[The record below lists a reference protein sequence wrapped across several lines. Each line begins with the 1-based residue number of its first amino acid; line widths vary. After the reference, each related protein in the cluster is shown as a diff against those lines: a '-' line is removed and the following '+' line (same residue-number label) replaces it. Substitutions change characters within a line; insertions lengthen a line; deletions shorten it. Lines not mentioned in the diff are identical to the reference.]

1 MLILHVFS
9 IFLSSRRKPYSSQDP
24 STLVPRAA
32 IAHTPFSSA
41 QDDVQSLVPSHRQ
54 ATKKE
59 PRRVPWFFG
68 LVSRVDFFLSGEAG
82 LLEVHAS
89 GVNGMYPAFL
99 MAILPSEDGDGDP
112 RVHKDRVDEP
122 VEVDLPG
129 HLDLKENDQWD
140 DGLDESQDRPELVR
154 DQHIVVEDDREAGVE
169 HIDVGHQK
177 VECGDEEEVVL
188 QKLHDAV

>member
-1 MLILHVFS
+1 MLILHIFS
-9 IFLSSRRKPYSSQDP
+9 IFYQAGSQPYSSQDP
-24 STLVPRAA
+24 STLVPHAA

-41 QDDVQSLVPSHRQ
+41 QDDVQSPAASHRQ
-54 ATKKE
+54 TTKKNHGL
-59 PRRVPWFFG
+59 PWFFG
-68 LVSRVDFFLSGEAG
+68 LVSRVDLFLSGEAG

-112 RVHKDRVDEP
+112 GVHEDGVDEP
-122 VEVDLPG
+122 VEVDLPR
-129 HLDLKENDQWD
+129 HLDLQENDQWD
-140 DGLDESQDRPELVR
+140 DRLDESQDRPELVR

-177 VECGDEEEVVL
+177 VEGRDEEEVVL
-188 QKLHDAV
+188 QELHDAV

>member
-1 MLILHVFS
+1 MT
-9 IFLSSRRKPYSSQDP
+9 SSPQP
-24 STLVPRAA
+24 LVPAK
-32 IAHTPFSSA
+32 H
-41 QDDVQSLVPSHRQ
+41 
-54 ATKKE
+54 KKE

-68 LVSRVDFFLSGEAG
+68 LVSRVDLFLSGEAS

-89 GVNGMYPAFL
+89 GMNGMYPAFL

-112 RVHKDRVDEP
+112 GVHKDGIDEP

-140 DGLDESQDRPELVR
+140 DRLDESQDRPELVR
-154 DQHIVVEDDREAGVE
+154 HQHIVVEDDREAGVE

-177 VECGDEEEVVL
+177 VEGGDEEEVIL
-188 QKLHDAV
+188 QELHDAV

>member
-1 MLILHVFS
+1 M
-9 IFLSSRRKPYSSQDP
+9 
-24 STLVPRAA
+24 
-32 IAHTPFSSA
+32 
-41 QDDVQSLVPSHRQ
+41 
-54 ATKKE
+54 
-59 PRRVPWFFG
+59 PWFFG
-68 LVSRVDFFLSGEAG
+68 LVSRVDLFLSGEAG

-89 GVNGMYPAFL
+89 GMNGMYPAFL

-112 RVHKDRVDEP
+112 GVHKDRVDEP

-154 DQHIVVEDDREAGVE
+154 HQHIVVEDDREAGVK

-177 VECGDEEEVVL
+177 VEGGDEEEVVL
-188 QKLHDAV
+188 QELHDAV

>member
-1 MLILHVFS
+1 MTS
-9 IFLSSRRKPYSSQDP
+9 SSQP
-24 STLVPRAA
+24 LVTAN
-32 IAHTPFSSA
+32 
-41 QDDVQSLVPSHRQ
+41 QQ
-54 ATKKE
+54 KKNHGL
-59 PRRVPWFFG
+59 PWFFG
-68 LVSRVDFFLSGEAG
+68 LVSRVDLFLSGEAG

-112 RVHKDRVDEP
+112 GVHKDRIDEP

-154 DQHIVVEDDREAGVE
+154 HQHIVVEDDREAGVE

-177 VECGDEEEVVL
+177 VEGGDEEEVVL
-188 QKLHDAV
+188 QELHDAV